1 MENDINLPS
10 MQIKTSGI
18 VSIDFVDYE
27 KVFETVEKLTTAM
40 KDVEVTEENIKE
52 TKRLLARV
60 RKELE
65 RVEDERKEVKK
76 RVLEPYNELESKV
89 KTIRNMVEDA
99 DSTVRKQVREL
110 EELQRQERW
119 EYIQDLYN
127 SYETS
132 YQPVAS
138 WYNWELFLDK
148 TPRNISNK
156 STSKSTVRETILD
169 WFNQYKA
176 DMEKIHQLNLSMEE
190 ENLVIFNYKHSLD
203 IDESIE
209 RFVEYKAEAERIAQE
224 QAQIKENESEL
235 EIVLEP
241 VEEEPEPPEMVEVT
255 FTVPS
260 KLRTKVEKV
269 VKNLLTSWA

>member
-1 MENDINLPS
+1 MEDFELAP
-10 MQIKTSGI
+10 MQIKTTGM
-18 VSIDFVDYE
+18 VSVEFVEYE
-27 KVFETVEKLTTAM
+27 KVFSDVERLTEAM
-40 KDVEVTEENIKE
+40 KDVEVTEDNVKE

-76 RVLEPYNELESKV
+76 RVLEPYNELENKV

-148 TPRNISNK
+148 TPRSISNK
-156 STSKSTVRETILD
+156 STSKSTVREHILN

>member
-1 MENDINLPS
+1 MEEFELAP
-10 MQIKTSGI
+10 MQIKTTGV
-18 VSIDFVDYE
+18 VSVEFVEYE
-27 KVFETVEKLTTAM
+27 KVFSDVERLTEAM
-40 KDVEVTEENIKE
+40 KDVEVTEENVKD

-65 RVEDERKEVKK
+65 CLETERKLVKK
-76 RVLEPYNELESKV
+76 RVLEPYNDLEHKV
-89 KTIRNMVEDA
+89 KTIRNMVDEA
-99 DSTVRKQVREL
+99 DNLVRTQVKEL

-148 TPRNISNK
+148 TPRSISNK
-156 STSKSTVRETILD
+156 STSKSTVRETVLE

-235 EIVLEP
+235 ELVLEP

-269 VKNLLTSWA
+269 VRNLLTSWA